1 MAADC
6 CRQRCAA
13 LMRAKAFHSPCAL
26 FECIGR
32 LSRRLPGPAILP
44 VSWEHRARW
53 VNCMKTLCRPCASAV
68 RIPVRGAIVEI
79 TRILTELRAER
90 DRIERAISALEA
102 FNSTGRRGAGRPPKT
117 AAIQRKRGR
126 MSAAARRKLSR
137 LLKQRWA
144 EGKMKPGTK
153 AKPQAFRRARRMSR
167 AARNKIA
174 AAQRARW
181 AKLRAQQAKSAA
193 A

>member
-1 MAADC
+1 M
-6 CRQRCAA
+6 
-13 LMRAKAFHSPCAL
+13 
-26 FECIGR
+26 
-32 LSRRLPGPAILP
+32 
-44 VSWEHRARW
+44 
-53 VNCMKTLCRPCASAV
+53 
-68 RIPVRGAIVEI
+68 EI

-90 DRIERAISALEA
+90 DSIERAISALEA
-102 FNSTGRRGAGRPPKT
+102 VNSTGRRGVGRPPRIAVT
-117 AAIQRKRGR
+117 PRRRGR
-126 MSAAARRKLSR
+126 MSTAARRKLSR
-137 LLKQRWA
+137 LLEQRWE

-153 AKPQAFRRARRMSR
+153 AKPPQAFRRARRMSR